1 MSADV
6 TVEEIKRNGAKTAVR
21 MHCGR
26 IVECEETSTVRYL
39 CQLQQHITTCR
50 QMLSHRLHRVQ
61 SYFKHTVVHKAAC
74 QRVRHEQMC
83 RVCLQGLGPFTV
95 VKSKCITRTK
105 AWLEHHSPCRTGFGQ
120 QQKED
125 SMVDWNSQCG
135 RDGSWCP
142 YTVTDLMLSGNSINK
157 FYFLLY
163 SVFHYLFLL
172 II

>member
-1 MSADV
+1 MPTAGAYYDMSTDAESSP
-6 TVEEIKRNGAKTAVR
+6 TSCAKLLLFTRLPVR
-21 MHCGR
+21 
-26 IVECEETSTVRYL
+26 I
-39 CQLQQHITTCR
+39 
-50 QMLSHRLHRVQ
+50 
-61 SYFKHTVVHKAAC
+61 
-74 QRVRHEQMC
+74 RHEQMC
-83 RVCLQGLGPFTV
+83 QVCLQGLGPFTV

-105 AWLEHHSPCRTGFGQ
+105 AWLEHHSPCRTGFGR

-125 SMVDWNSQCG
+125 SMVDWNSQCD